1 MTEESFSE
9 VYRKLELLVLFIFL
23 SLVFAVSTASAAEP
37 VLFSQGNSYDTYVNG
52 NYIIYTDYS
61 DDPYGRV
68 PGWHD
73 HYHTAI
79 TRGKGNFIGVNS
91 IGNIYL
97 YNISSNKTIPV
108 YKSGWRSGFP
118 WIENDTIYWYESTMD
133 YIVFKD
139 DPTPRDI
146 YLYSVPFERLSY
158 EASENHSLLNPNITV
173 AREHPWEFLELKRPD
188 YSTEQ
193 VEVVQAEDGTS
204 DLFMYYNDSSSGNR
218 TLIASGFYINYANPQ
233 IYNGRIFWEDCRSGY
248 LQIYVFDIRSGRE
261 YQVAPQEFAQ
271 YDCSVDG
278 DIVSWTT
285 YGGDLYYINISDL
298 IEKEEPEDTGNNLN
312 PESGPETVIFPA
324 AILISVA
331 IFARRGRK

>member
-1 MTEESFSE
+1 MTGESFLE
-9 VYRKLELLVLFIFL
+9 VYGKFELLIIFFFL
-23 SLVFAVSTASAAEP
+23 SLAFAASTASAAEP

-79 TRGKGNFIGVNS
+79 KRGKGNFLAVES

-97 YNISSNKTIPV
+97 YNISSNETIPV
-108 YKSGWRSGFP
+108 YKSGWRCGFP
-118 WIENDTIYWYESTMD
+118 WIENDTVYWYESTLD

-146 YLYSVPFERLSY
+146 YLYSVPFEIISC

-173 AREHPWEFLELKRPD
+173 AREHPWDFLKLKRPD
-188 YSTEQ
+188 YSCDSIEIIR
-193 VEVVQAEDGTS
+193 ADDGTS
-204 DLFMYYNDSSSGNR
+204 DLFMYYNDSSTGNM
-218 TLIASGFYINYANPQ
+218 TLLASGFYVDYANPQ
-233 IYNGRIFWEDCRSGY
+233 IYDGRIFWEDCRSGY
-248 LQIYVFDIRSGRE
+248 SQLYVYDIKTGRE

-285 YGGDLYYINISDL
+285 YGGDLYYKNISGL
-298 IEKEEPEDTGNNLN
+298 IEKEEPEGSGNNQI
-312 PESGPETVIFPA
+312 PESGPDTVIFPA
-324 AILISVA
+324 AILISLAVYA
-331 IFARRGRK
+331 MRRNR